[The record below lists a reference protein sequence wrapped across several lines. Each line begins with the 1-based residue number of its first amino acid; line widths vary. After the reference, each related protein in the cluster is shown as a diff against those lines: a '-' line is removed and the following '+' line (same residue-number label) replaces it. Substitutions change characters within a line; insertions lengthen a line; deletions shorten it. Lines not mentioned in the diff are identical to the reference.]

1 MCRVGG
7 VCESDVP
14 PRSFV
19 EYLHEV
25 SSRGQDPCEWVF
37 FFSSHP
43 PTTHIYIT
51 LRHTSFSSRQMRFIW
66 AVHEAT
72 PVECGIIS
80 FCKMM
85 LELIGLT
92 TCLNIMIYTGM
103 HAYQYWYSLL
113 SGNSASCHTFYSIAN
128 FIRFDHFTFT
138 FKTSMKQRKCKNVNV
153 QKHTIVFTNKYC
165 MYI

>member
-1 MCRVGG
+1 MSCRRCVWEWRPSAIVCG
-7 VCESDVP
+7 VFTWSLEQRTGSV
-14 PRSFV
+14 RMS
-19 EYLHEV
+19 
-25 SSRGQDPCEWVF
+25 F